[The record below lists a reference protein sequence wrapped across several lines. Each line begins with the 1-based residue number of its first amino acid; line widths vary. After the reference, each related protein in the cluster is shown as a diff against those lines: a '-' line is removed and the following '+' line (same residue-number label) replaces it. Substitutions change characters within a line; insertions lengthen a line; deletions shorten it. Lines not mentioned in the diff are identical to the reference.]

1 MYDSE
6 LYRTKEEVAAWKRRA
21 PIATFE
27 KRLSESGWLTDDD
40 VQQMADA
47 LAAEIDDAVAF
58 VEAGPWEPVEDLEKD
73 VYMPTSSAN

>member
-6 LYRTKEEVAAWKRRA
+6 LYRTKEEVAAWKRRV

-47 LAAEIDDAVAF
+47 LATEIDDAVAF